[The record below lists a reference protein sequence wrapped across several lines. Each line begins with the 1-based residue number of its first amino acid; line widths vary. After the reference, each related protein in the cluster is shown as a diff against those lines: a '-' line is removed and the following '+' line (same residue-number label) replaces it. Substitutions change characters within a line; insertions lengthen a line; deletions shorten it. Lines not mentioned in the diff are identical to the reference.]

1 MKRPTNPCIKCAEK
15 CTGKCD
21 HRVEYEKEEI
31 KYREFVREQG
41 FYEAEVEGGDQMS
54 NLNKGGTMRDVKEI
68 QRNQT
73 L

>member
-31 KYREFVREQG
+31 KYREFVR
-41 FYEAEVEGGDQMS
+41 A
-54 NLNKGGTMRDVKEI
+54 NRDFTK
-68 QRNQT
+68 RK
-73 L
+73 